1 MKKLYA
7 FQYQKLFKYS
17 DKIYEVFSSIYRVS
31 TTSIVVVCIDQ
42 ETKNLV
48 QLDANL
54 DVEEVINDG
63 SIN

>member
-1 MKKLYA
+1 MKKIYSL
-7 FQYQKLFKYS
+7 QCQKLFNYAGKKYS
-17 DKIYEVFSSIYRVS
+17 VFSSIIRVS

-54 DVEEVINDG
+54 DVEEVLNDG

>member
-1 MKKLYA
+1 MN
-7 FQYQKLFKYS
+7 KLFYLQYEKYFKFNS
-17 DKIYEVFSSIYRVS
+17 KIYQVFSSIIRVS

-54 DVEEVINDG
+54 DVEEVTNDG

>member
-1 MKKLYA
+1 MKKLYNIPYSA
-7 FQYQKLFKYS
+7 LFIYAGKNYS
-17 DKIYEVFSSIYRVS
+17 VFSFIIRVS

-54 DVEEVINDG
+54 DVEEVTND
-63 SIN
+63 

>member
-1 MKKLYA
+1 MKKLYSVG
-7 FQYQKLFKYS
+7 FQKLFEYAGSTYS
-17 DKIYEVFSSIYRVS
+17 VVSTIIRVS

-54 DVEEVINDG
+54 DVEEVLNDG

>member
-1 MKKLYA
+1 MKLYSL
-7 FQYQKLFKYS
+7 QYQKLFKYAGKNYS
-17 DKIYEVFSSIYRVS
+17 VFSSIIRVS

>member
-1 MKKLYA
+1 MKLYKI
-7 FQYQKLFKYS
+7 QYQKLFKYAGKTYS
-17 DKIYEVFSSIYRVS
+17 VFSSIIRVS

-54 DVEEVINDG
+54 DVEEVTNDG
-63 SIN
+63 SFN

>member
-1 MKKLYA
+1 MKIYNL
-7 FQYQKLFKYS
+7 QYQKLFSYAGKNYS
-17 DKIYEVFSSIYRVS
+17 VFSSIIRVS
-31 TTSIVVVCIDQ
+31 TTTIVVVCIDQ

-54 DVEEVINDG
+54 DVEEVTNDG

>member
-1 MKKLYA
+1 MKLYEVQFKKLFNYA
-7 FQYQKLFKYS
+7 GKNYS
-17 DKIYEVFSSIYRVS
+17 VFTTIIRVS

-54 DVEEVINDG
+54 DVEEVLNDG

>member
-1 MKKLYA
+1 MKKLYSL
-7 FQYQKLFKYS
+7 QYQKLFNYAGKNYS
-17 DKIYEVFSSIYRVS
+17 VFTQIIRVS

-54 DVEEVINDG
+54 DVEEVTNDG